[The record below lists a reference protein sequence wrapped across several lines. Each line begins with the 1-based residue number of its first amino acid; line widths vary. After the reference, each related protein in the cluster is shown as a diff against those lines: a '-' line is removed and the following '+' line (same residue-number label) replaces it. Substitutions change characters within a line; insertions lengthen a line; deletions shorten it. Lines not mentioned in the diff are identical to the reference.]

1 MNEMKILLCTTNYWP
16 EPTGIAIYTT
26 DFAELL
32 NVHVSKVC
40 VLTGLPHYPWWR
52 TPHEFSHISEGRI
65 HLDNIEIIRAQHF
78 IPKRLSALVRMRF
91 EFSLWWN
98 LNRVLNSSNDMD
110 IELVIAVIP
119 TVAAGLVARKFATK
133 LRVPFGLI
141 VQDLSGAG
149 AKQSGLKGGF
159 LFSKIAQS
167 LENSVVSG
175 ANLLVGVSPAISRV
189 LKSVVGK
196 ENRVSTI
203 SNNSVR
209 KTNSA
214 DKKASIK
221 YMGFNMN
228 FF

>member
-1 MNEMKILLCTTNYWP
+1 M
-16 EPTGIAIYTT
+16 
-26 DFAELL
+26 
-32 NVHVSKVC
+32 
-40 VLTGLPHYPWWR
+40 
-52 TPHEFSHISEGRI
+52 
-65 HLDNIEIIRAQHF
+65 
-78 IPKRLSALVRMRF
+78 
-91 EFSLWWN
+91 
-98 LNRVLNSSNDMD
+98 
-110 IELVIAVIP
+110 
-119 TVAAGLVARKFATK
+119 
-133 LRVPFGLI
+133 
-141 VQDLSGAG
+141 
-149 AKQSGLKGGF
+149 
-159 LFSKIAQS
+159 
-167 LENSVVSG
+167 VSG